1 VNLNIV
7 EDKKHHLKALLVSI
21 IVHVSVFLIFLSMSN
36 RVIQTNKPIVIDFS
50 MEESVYSGKG
60 YLENKI
66 SVLKNKG
73 KGAGHKRDVKRNEP
87 EIKRQQI
94 ASEKSREKS
103 VFQSNTSIEQAVVA
117 EREAPVLI
125 PVEEYSGST
134 TIITTS
140 ASAEAS
146 SVSIGG
152 LYRGGSNIGGSRT
165 GMIGSSGDGSGGGG
179 HSGKTKYL
187 KENFSYIR
195 DMIQKKVIYPKIAR
209 QMGWQGKVTVS
220 FIIFAN
226 GFPKDIKIMQTS
238 GIEALDSSAT
248 VAVKDASPF
257 PKPPCEAQIIIPL
270 IYKLN

>member
-1 VNLNIV
+1 
-7 EDKKHHLKALLVSI
+7 
-21 IVHVSVFLIFLSMSN
+21 MGN
-36 RVIQTNKPIVIDFS
+36 RVIQTNKPIVIDLS
-50 MEESVYSGKG
+50 LEESVGDGTRSLGFKTTVQ
-60 YLENKI
+60 ENKRR
-66 SVLKNKG
+66 STDYERKVKGNK
-73 KGAGHKRDVKRNEP
+73 P
-87 EIKRQQI
+87 EIRRQEL
-94 ASEKSREKS
+94 ALEESKEKL
-103 VFQSNTSIEQAVVA
+103 VLQSNTSIEQAVIA
-117 EREAPVLI
+117 ETEAPVLV
-125 PVEEYSGST
+125 PVEENLRST

-146 SVSIGG
+146 SGSIGG